1 MLKLYGFHVS
11 NYFNM
16 VKLAL
21 LEKGFEFEEVR
32 TYPSQEPQFLE
43 MSPMGKIP
51 CLEAREGFLTETSA
65 ILEFLEDITPEL
77 PLMPVDPFARAKAR
91 ELMKVCELYIELP
104 ARRLYSGVF
113 FGGNNSQQTIDEV
126 RPLVERGLKALSRL
140 ARFQP
145 YLAGA
150 EFSYAD
156 IVAYHTFGAVEKT
169 MQVVYGWSVMGEVA
183 GLADWYKTV
192 ANRPIVHQLDSTI
205 ADERQSFFSK
215 QSGE

>member
-113 FGGNNSQQTIDEV
+113 YGGNNSQQTIDEV

-169 MQVVYGWSVMGEVA
+169 MQVVYGWSVIDEVP
-183 GLADWYKTV
+183 GLEQWRATV
-192 ANRPIVHQLDSTI
+192 ANRPIVSHLDKTI
-205 ADERQSFFSK
+205 SAERESFFNKS
-215 QSGE
+215 